1 MCGPP
6 AYTGIGGNLLE
17 MNRIARFRRPLL
29 AVCALL
35 VFAPALLAN
44 AQDDD
49 SSMSQKEIEAL
60 RDAAYIPNDRVQTF
74 MKILNTRDQE
84 INDLVSKPRR
94 PGFSQDMHDLL
105 DQFAAIADEFNDN
118 LDEYQSKH
126 RDVRKSLPKLVTAI
140 ERWSTTLRAPAD
152 DQTYNIVRKM
162 ALDSLKDMHE
172 TATSME
178 TEQAAYFKAHPDA
191 EKLEKERSD
200 RNHSPVPQ

>member
-1 MCGPP
+1 
-6 AYTGIGGNLLE
+6 
-17 MNRIARFRRPLL
+17 MNRIARFRRPIL

-35 VFAPALLAN
+35 VFAPATLAN

-60 RDAAYIPNDRVQTF
+60 RDAAYIPNDRVLTF
-74 MKILNTRDQE
+74 MKILNTREQE

-126 RDVRKSLPKLVTAI
+126 RDVRKALPKLVTAI
-140 ERWSTTLRAPAD
+140 ERWSTTLRTPAD

-172 TATSME
+172 TATSMQM
-178 TEQAAYFKAHPDA
+178 EQAAYFKAHPDA

-200 RNHSPVPQ
+200 PNHAPVPQ

>member
-1 MCGPP
+1 M
-6 AYTGIGGNLLE
+6 
-17 MNRIARFRRPLL
+17 R
-29 AVCALL
+29 
-35 VFAPALLAN
+35 

-60 RDAAYIPNDRVQTF
+60 RDAAYIPNERVLTY
-74 MKILNTRDQE
+74 MKILNTREQE
-84 INDLVSKPRR
+84 ITDLLSKPRR
-94 PGFSQDMHDLL
+94 VGFNQDMHDLL
-105 DQFAAIADEFNDN
+105 DQFAAITDEFNDN

-126 RDVRKSLPKLVTAI
+126 RDIRKALPKLVTAI

-162 ALDSLKDMHE
+162 ALDSLKDMRD

-191 EKLEKERSD
+191 EKLEKQRAD
-200 RNHSPVPQ
+200 PDHSPVPQ